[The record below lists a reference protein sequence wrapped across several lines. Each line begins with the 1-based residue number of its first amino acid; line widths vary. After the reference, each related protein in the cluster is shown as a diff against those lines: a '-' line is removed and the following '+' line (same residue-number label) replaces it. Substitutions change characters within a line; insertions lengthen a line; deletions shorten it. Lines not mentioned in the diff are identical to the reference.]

1 MRSQFAWGWLLLLIL
16 PAGSL
21 GYEISSYALVQD
33 NASLRMRGKTI
44 HLYGIYVP
52 PTRRFCRSTIRPTRC
67 AGRAALALD
76 FKIGA
81 NFVRCSPKYKNP
93 DRSLT
98 AVCSVKGEDLGAY
111 LLTQGMGARTS
122 LCALRVP
129 CPRADRQP
137 PESGCVGLQRRCH
150 NAPSPLRSDHGPT
163 LGLNVTIPHI
173 VLWQIDMVR

>member
-21 GYEISSYALVQD
+21 GSQISSYALVQD

-93 DRSLT
+93 DRSLI

-111 LLTQGMGARTS
+111 LLTQGWALALPYAPYEYHALELIASRQS
-122 LCALRVP
+122 LGVWGFN
-129 CPRADRQP
+129 AD
-137 PESGCVGLQRRCH
+137 VITRRRH
-150 NAPSPLRSDHGPT
+150 
-163 LGLNVTIPHI
+163 
-173 VLWQIDMVR
+173 